1 MLGYFIIQLTETM
14 DLAISCDAPVQKT
27 AHHIRFSH
35 GLYNKSDRKNSSR
48 FGYAISNQSL
58 ECLN

>member
-14 DLAISCDAPVQKT
+14 DLAISCHAPAQKT

-48 FGYAISNQSL
+48 LHTFSDT
-58 ECLN
+58 